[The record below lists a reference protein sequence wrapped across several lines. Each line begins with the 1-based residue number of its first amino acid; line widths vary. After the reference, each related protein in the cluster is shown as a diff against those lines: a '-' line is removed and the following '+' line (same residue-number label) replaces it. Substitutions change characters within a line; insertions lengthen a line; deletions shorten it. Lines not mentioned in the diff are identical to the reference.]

1 MRYQLGDPPFVGW
14 DETPFF
20 ADSLDDLE
28 TAVTK
33 GVHTVAV
40 NSNHAAT
47 RTKYTV
53 LLGMSTRKDIA
64 PPPAVVV
71 FTATGKQQP
80 LGSIIRKNLEKD
92 GAPRG
97 VPFLFTTTGNTQA
110 EMMDNYHL
118 YVDRTLPGVLRNTT
132 LPQSKGWRV
141 TTFDSAESH
150 KKWMAQNVD
159 ALLAKKEFPLRIG
172 GGITPDV
179 QTCDRGKNKPF
190 KSAARED
197 QEEHDLQQACRGVSV
212 PTSTRLDILRRVEKA
227 NRAAD
232 DEIDAEL
239 IFKQAGATLKL
250 DGTEEL
256 ISLISQ
262 GGMGRVADCGV

>member
-1 MRYQLGDPPFVGW
+1 
-14 DETPFF
+14 
-20 ADSLDDLE
+20 
-28 TAVTK
+28 
-33 GVHTVAV
+33 
-40 NSNHAAT
+40 
-47 RTKYTV
+47 
-53 LLGMSTRKDIA
+53 MSSRKEIA
-64 PPPAVVV
+64 PPPPPVV
-71 FTATGKQQP
+71 FTATGKRQP

-92 GAPRG
+92 GAPRR

-118 YVDRTLPGVLRNTT
+118 YVERTLPGVLCNTT

-179 QTCDRGKNKPF
+179 QTCDCGKNKPF
-190 KSAARED
+190 KSAAREE
-197 QEEHDLQQACRGVSV
+197 QEEHDLQQARRGVSV

-232 DEIDAEL
+232 DEIDTKL

-250 DGTEEL
+250 DGT
-256 ISLISQ
+256 
-262 GGMGRVADCGV
+262 